1 MNGAI
6 ARIILRYVIGAA
18 FAGSSLIGDQL
29 ATDPDIVMAV
39 SALIGFAVEG
49 AYVLAKRRGWTT

>member
-6 ARIILRYVIGAA
+6 ARILLRYVVGAA
-18 FAGSSLIGDQL
+18 IAGSSAIGDQL

-39 SALIGFAVEG
+39 SALIGVGVEW
-49 AYVLAKRRGWTT
+49 AYVEAKRRGWTT

>member
-6 ARIILRYVIGAA
+6 ARILLRYLVGMA
-18 FAGSSLIGDQL
+18 FAGSSVIGDQL

-39 SALIGFAVEG
+39 SALIGFAVEA
-49 AYVLAKRRGWTT
+49 AYVWAKRRGWAT

>member
-6 ARIILRYVIGAA
+6 ARIILRYAVGMA
-18 FAGSSLIGDQL
+18 FAGSSIIGDQL

-39 SALIGFAVEG
+39 SALIGVLVEG
-49 AYVLAKRRGWTT
+49 VYVIARRKGWAT